1 LEPKKV
7 EKKIEEKKT
16 TKIEKPKTKSKK
28 WN

>member
-7 EKKIEEKKT
+7 QKKIEEKKT
-16 TKIEKPKTKSKK
+16 VKAKNTKTKSKK